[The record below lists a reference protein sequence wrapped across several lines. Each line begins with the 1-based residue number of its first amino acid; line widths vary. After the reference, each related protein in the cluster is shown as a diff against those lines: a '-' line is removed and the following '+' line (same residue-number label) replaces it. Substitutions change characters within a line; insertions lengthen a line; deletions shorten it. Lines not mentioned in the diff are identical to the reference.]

1 MLITT
6 VQIKIFLFK
15 YKLHSFGVS
24 FLICMEVLFSLW
36 HASYKMTDMYFH
48 ASFCYLYL
56 TLYLSQMA
64 LLVEA
69 YPSVLNMKLPLP
81 LLPIYQASLVFFQ
94 YSFLLLCGEEHCE
107 KKVFCPKTEHTDL
120 VRCQTQTSGPK
131 VQHTDYWVTLS
142 PI

>member
-15 YKLHSFGVS
+15 YKLHSFGVN
-24 FLICMEVLFSLW
+24 FLTCMEVLFSLW
-36 HASYKMTDMYFH
+36 HASYKMTDNIN
-48 ASFCYLYL
+48 

-107 KKVFCPKTEHTDL
+107 NKVFCPKTEHIDL

-131 VQHTDYWVTLS
+131 VQHTDYWVALS

>member
-24 FLICMEVLFSLW
+24 FLTCMEVLFSLW
-36 HASYKMTDMYFH
+36 HASYKMTDNIN
-48 ASFCYLYL
+48 

-107 KKVFCPKTEHTDL
+107 NKVFCPKTEHIDL

>member
-15 YKLHSFGVS
+15 YKLHSFRVN
-24 FLICMEVLFSLW
+24 FLTCMEVLFSLW
-36 HASYKMTDMYFH
+36 HASYKMTDNIN
-48 ASFCYLYL
+48 

-107 KKVFCPKTEHTDL
+107 NKVFCPKTEHIDL

>member
-1 MLITT
+1 MNTT
-6 VQIKIFLFK
+6 IHIKIFLFK
-15 YKLHSFGVS
+15 CFGVS
-24 FLICMEVLFSLW
+24 FLTCMEVLFSLW
-36 HASYKMTDMYFH
+36 HASYKMTDNMDFH

-56 TLYLSQMA
+56 TLYLSQMS

-107 KKVFCPKTEHTDL
+107 NKVFCPKTEHIDL